1 MQSVLQDLLQRHSIP
16 EKRLTPV
23 YNPRIV
29 LGQLA
34 PTKCKIMASK
44 KVRICVVYSC
54 EYYGLFCVETA
65 MA

>member
-1 MQSVLQDLLQRHSIP
+1 MQSVLQDLLQRHGIH

-44 KVRICVVYSC
+44 KVRIYVVCSC
-54 EYYGLFCVETA
+54 E
-65 MA
+65 